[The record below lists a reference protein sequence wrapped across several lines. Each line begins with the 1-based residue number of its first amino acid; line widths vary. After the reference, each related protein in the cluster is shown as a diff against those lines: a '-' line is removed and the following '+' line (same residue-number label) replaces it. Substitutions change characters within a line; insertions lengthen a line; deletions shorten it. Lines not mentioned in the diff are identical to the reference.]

1 MGNESGAWVDEEFE
15 SLDLGDPRRDR
26 RAKELLKRFAALPT
40 ASIPGACDDWS
51 QTIGAYRFLGN
62 EQIDWRD
69 VMQPHWERTAQ
80 RVAQFPVVLCIA
92 DTTELNFNGQEM
104 DGLRPLSYA
113 AQRGMFLHPTYAVT
127 PDLEPLGVID
137 GGLGNKR
144 TPMATGA
151 GSRKAYAGLKGM
163 NALRSKPRYCPR
175 HGWSM

>member
-1 MGNESGAWVDEEFE
+1 MRGNSHARFLGGRARVTASGYPAAAMGNESGAWVDEEFE

-26 RAKELLKRFAALPT
+26 RAKDLLKRFAALPT

-69 VMQPHWERTAQ
+69 VMQPHWERTAE

-104 DGLRPLSYA
+104 EGLGPLSYE
-113 AQRGMFLHPTYAVT
+113 AQRGMFLHVRRESRRIRCFPAEVSGRK
-127 PDLEPLGVID
+127 PGVPSPVVY
-137 GGLGNKR
+137 R
-144 TPMATGA
+144 CM
-151 GSRKAYAGLKGM
+151 R
-163 NALRSKPRYCPR
+163 
-175 HGWSM
+175 GW